1 MKKTIYTKEY
11 KIFQKLLKQ
20 ARKESKLTQVEVSL
34 KLEQPQS
41 YISKIEAGDRRID
54 VIEFWRLA
62 KIYKKPVE
70 YFFNFDDE
78 VSGKTQK
85 KTYSLKAASAGRK
98 K

>member
-11 KIFQKLLKQ
+11 KLFQKLLKR
-20 ARKESKLTQVEVSL
+20 ARKDSNLTQIEVCE

-54 VIEFWRLA
+54 VIEFWRLS
-62 KIYKKPVE
+62 KIYKKPIE
-70 YFFNFDDE
+70 YFFNFEEE
-78 VSGKTQK
+78 VLEKAK
-85 KTYSLKAASAGRK
+85 KKSYSLKVAFSGRK